1 MNYVCSLHRFN
12 AAIKI
17 VLWDPQRRGLR
28 HVIPTRDIHR
38 TKKQFG
44 NGLVFFIGSDQESQE
59 DELGLSGLDLAGS
72 HSPHLAPGASL
83 CPKVPGSQKVRASDM
98 RGLAP
103 KIQLGMIH
111 KIGAGSVIV
120 TNINKPK

>member
-1 MNYVCSLHRFN
+1 MSWVCQDLTW
-12 AAIKI
+12 
-17 VLWDPQRRGLR
+17 L
-28 HVIPTRDIHR
+28 DIR
-38 TKKQFG
+38 
-44 NGLVFFIGSDQESQE
+44 N
-59 DELGLSGLDLAGS
+59 LGTGS

-83 CPKVPGSQKVRASDM
+83 CPKVHGSQKVRASDM